1 MRHIK
6 SLATILALGAVLASC
21 NDDDLLKGN
30 PVMNVTGNLGSACF
44 GDTLRFSVK
53 ASDSEVPLS
62 TIHADLYYGDQM
74 VSQEIIRTKVSG
86 EEYPVAIN
94 VPYYA
99 NIPDGKATLRLTL
112 QNINFTTTEEW
123 YEVSITHPNYP
134 YLTLQ
139 AEDGTEYVMEKN
151 PEKEYEYEVTQRF
164 PAEVRGKIITP
175 VVSEFGNEI
184 VFGYE
189 NSEIKPG
196 AEGLIPFSNSAPGR
210 YTISFNTFSFAGSP
224 FTVMSLNG
232 ETLTPD
238 DESTAHIDMSLSK
251 GDLLIPDG
259 FPNFGNWW
267 INPDYF
273 IKNED
278 GSLSFNAYD
287 GYYRLIADTKMQYI
301 RVYKLNGS
309 EPATLNSDGTGAL
322 WIIGEGIGHPSLSNQ
337 VGWTTEN
344 AICMAPVGDKTYQ
357 VTLVGGQT
365 VNISNINFK
374 FFGQMGWGIELTNEN
389 LTSKSDLIGVGD
401 GTGGHDP
408 GNLYLRDGVELAEN
422 GVYVITVDMQGG
434 MNQAVMTVDYNG
446 EQQFQ
451 EIPVYLNDQKMST
464 SDNAVYSTV
473 LQLTPGQKLKFRE
486 FSDLDALY
494 YDPDYFSFDEDAF
507 EITFL
512 PVSGYYNI
520 TLNKLV
526 GTLTAQRVNQ
536 DGSKMTLSSSG
547 NGALWLMG
555 WGVGSPSQSYQFGWT
570 PGAAYC
576 MAEVAPGV
584 FQFTGQAGP
593 ENGSKYGDRF
603 RYDYISFKFFG
614 QDDWGTEFG
623 TGDVTYSGDVA
634 IANNGNFELDG
645 ANLTE
650 GATYRLTVDFNA
662 NPSKPTVTLKK
673 L

>member
-1 MRHIK
+1 MKYIK
-6 SLATILALGAVLASC
+6 SLALAFALGAVLTSC
-21 NDDDLLKGN
+21 SDDDLLKGN
-30 PVMNVTGNLGSACF
+30 PIMDITGSLGQACF
-44 GDTLRFSVK
+44 GDSLSFTVK
-53 ASDSEVPLS
+53 ASDAEVPLS
-62 TIHADLYYGDQM
+62 TIHADLYFGDEM
-74 VSQEIIRTKVSG
+74 VSQEIIRTKFSG
-86 EEYPVAIN
+86 ADYPVKIY

-112 QNINFTTTEEW
+112 QNINFTTSEQW
-123 YEVSITHPNYP
+123 YEVNVTHPNYP

-139 AEDGTEYVMEKN
+139 TEDGTEYTLEKD
-151 PEKEYEYEVTQRF
+151 PQKEYEYSVTQRF
-164 PAEVRGKIITP
+164 PQSVRGKIIAP
-175 VVSEFGNEI
+175 AVGDFGNEL

-189 NSEIKPG
+189 NSEIKVG
-196 AEGLIPFSNSAPGR
+196 AEGMIPFSNSTPGR
-210 YTISFNTFSFAGSP
+210 YTISFNTFSMAGSP
-224 FTVMSLNG
+224 FTVMSING
-232 ETLTPD
+232 ETLTAD
-238 DESTAHIDMSLSK
+238 DETTAHIDMNLSK

-259 FPNFGNWW
+259 FPNFGSWW
-267 INPDYF
+267 INPDF
-273 IKNED
+273 FLKNED

-301 RVYKLNGS
+301 RVYKLDGS
-309 EPATLNSDGTGAL
+309 QPATLNSDGTGAL

-344 AICMAPVGDKTYQ
+344 AICMAPVGEKTYQ
-357 VTLVGGQT
+357 ITLVGGQT

-389 LTSKSDLIGVGD
+389 LISKSDLIGVGD

-408 GNLYLRDGVELAEN
+408 GNLYLKDGVTLQD
-422 GVYVITVDMQGG
+422 GGIYVITVDMQGG
-434 MNQAVMTVDYNG
+434 MNQAVMTVEYGG

-451 EIPVYLNDQKMST
+451 EIPVYLNDQKMIT
-464 SDNAVYSTV
+464 NDNAVYSAV
-473 LQLTPGQKLKFRE
+473 LNLTQGQKLTFRE

-494 YDPDYFSFDEDAF
+494 YDPDYFTFDEDAF
-507 EITFL
+507 EIKFL

-520 TLNKLV
+520 VLNKLV
-526 GTLTAQRVNQ
+526 GTLSAVRVNE
-536 DGSKMTLSSSG
+536 DGSKATLSSSG

-576 MAEVAPGV
+576 MAEVSPGV

-593 ENGSKYGDRF
+593 ENGSSYGDRF
-603 RYDYISFKFFG
+603 RYDYVSFKFFG

-623 TGDVTYSGDVA
+623 AGDVTYGGDVA
-634 IANNGNFELDG
+634 LTSDGNFELSG
-645 ANLTE
+645 GNLTE
-650 GATYRLTVDFNA
+650 GATYRLTVDFTK
-662 NPSKPTVTLKK
+662 NPGKPTVTLKK

>member
-1 MRHIK
+1 MKYIK
-6 SLATILALGAVLASC
+6 SLAMAFALGAVLTSC
-21 NDDDLLKGN
+21 SDDDLIKGN
-30 PVMNVTGNLGSACF
+30 PVMDITGNLGQACF
-44 GDTLRFSVK
+44 GDSLRFTVK
-53 ASDSEVPLS
+53 ATDSEVPLS
-62 TIHADLYYGDQM
+62 TIHADLFFGDEM

-86 EEYPVAIN
+86 ADYPVQIY

-112 QNINFTTTEEW
+112 QNINFTTSEQW
-123 YEVSITHPNYP
+123 FEVNVTHPAYQ
-134 YLTLQ
+134 YLTLKG
-139 AEDGTEYVMEKN
+139 EDGTEYILEKD
-151 PEKEYEYEVTQRF
+151 PQKEYEYSLTQRF
-164 PAEVRGKIITP
+164 PAEVRGQIIAP
-175 VVSEFGNEI
+175 ALGDNGNEL

-189 NSEIKPG
+189 NSEIKVG
-196 AEGLIPFSNSAPGR
+196 AEGMIPFSNSAPGR
-210 YTISFNTFSFAGSP
+210 YTISFNTFSFEGSP
-224 FTVMSLNG
+224 FTVMSING
-232 ETLTPD
+232 QQLTPD
-238 DESTAHIDMSLSK
+238 GETTAYIDMNLSK

-259 FPNFGNWW
+259 FPAFGSWW

-309 EPATLNSDGTGAL
+309 EPATLNNDGTGAL

-344 AICMAPVGDKTYQ
+344 AICMAPVGEKTYQ

-365 VNISNINFK
+365 VKIDNINFK

-389 LTSKSDLIGVGD
+389 LTSKTPLIGVGD

-408 GNLYLRDGVELAEN
+408 GNLYLMDGVQLQD
-422 GVYVITVDMQGG
+422 GGIYVITVDMQGG
-434 MNQAVMTVDYNG
+434 INQAVMTVDYGG

-464 SDNAVYSTV
+464 NDNAVYSTV
-473 LQLTPGQKLKFRE
+473 LNLSQGARLNFRE

-494 YDPDYFSFDEDAF
+494 YDPDYFKFDEDAF

-520 TLNKLV
+520 ILNKLQ
-526 GTLTAQRVNQ
+526 GTLSAQRVNA

-576 MAEVAPGV
+576 MAEVTPGV

-593 ENGSKYGDRF
+593 ENNSKYGDRF
-603 RYDYISFKFFG
+603 RYDYLSFKFFG

-623 TGDVTYSGDVA
+623 TGDVIMAGDVA
-634 IANNGNFELDG
+634 LANNGNFELDG
-645 ANLTE
+645 SNLTE
-650 GATYRLTVDFNA
+650 GATYRLTVDFTK
-662 NPSKPTVTLKK
+662 NPAKPTVTLKK